1 MSNFDINEEIEKII
15 DKSCHQLKCRIKTM
29 VERSQRHIIKQHI
42 AAQKDT
48 KASVKTVKNKSDTK
62 KSDNKKKIHRESS
75 SPSSDSDSD

>member
-62 KSDNKKKIHRESS
+62 KNDNKKKIHRESS